1 MPTVIVQEPNVTLVN
16 VTEDSVH
23 VAIQQSTVSVSVAQL
38 AGSLSLV
45 SAAADVDM
53 TEAAEGSL
61 LVYRASNQ
69 KFEVSNLITVSSSMP
84 SGGQHGDIW
93 FKYTP

>member
-1 MPTVIVQEPNVTLVN
+1 MPTVIVQEPSVTLVN
-16 VTEDSVH
+16 VTENSVH

-45 SAAADVDM
+45 SAAADVNM
-53 TEAAEGSL
+53 AGASEGSL

-69 KFEVSNLITVSSSMP
+69 KFVARNLITVSSALP